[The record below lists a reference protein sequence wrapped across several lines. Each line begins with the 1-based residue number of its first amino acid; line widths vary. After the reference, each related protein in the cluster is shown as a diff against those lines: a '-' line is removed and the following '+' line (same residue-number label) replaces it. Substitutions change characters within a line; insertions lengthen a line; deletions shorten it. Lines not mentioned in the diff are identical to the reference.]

1 MQNEFGFEHRAAE
14 SGYVAKRMFEFLHAF
29 LQDFKG

>member
-1 MQNEFGFEHRAAE
+1 MQNEFGFEHRATE
-14 SGYVAKRMFEFLHAF
+14 SGSVAKRMFEFFPAF

>member
-14 SGYVAKRMFEFLHAF
+14 SGSVAKRMFEFLHVF